1 MWRPATQPARLPGRS
16 ELTPSLLSFDVY
28 GTLVDVRGGS
38 RAAFGAILRE
48 TGASRIDALEFWEH
62 WEAAN
67 IRGYWQAY
75 RPYREICRASLD
87 ETFRHFGLHGDPS
100 LIRLYF
106 DAFPAF
112 PRFPDVDEVLDR
124 LARRFRLA
132 VVSNI
137 DDDLLAVT
145 DLGRRFDLVCTAER
159 ARGYKPDGTLFRCLL
174 ERGGVETMRLLHC
187 GQSQRTDMVGA
198 KPLGITVAWI
208 NRRRLPL
215 AADVPK
221 PDHEFRDLRPLLELL
236 PERPD

>member
-16 ELTPSLLSFDVY
+16 ELTPSLRSLDAY
-28 GTLVDVRGGS
+28 GPLVDVGGGW
-38 RAAFGAILRE
+38 REAFGAILRE

-87 ETFRHFGLHGDPS
+87 ETFRHFGLHGDPG

-124 LARRFRLA
+124 LARRVRPAAVSDNGDHLVPRAGLRPRFRPP
-132 VVSNI
+132 
-137 DDDLLAVT
+137 
-145 DLGRRFDLVCTAER
+145 CTA
-159 ARGYKPDGTLFRCLL
+159 
-174 ERGGVETMRLLHC
+174 
-187 GQSQRTDMVGA
+187 
-198 KPLGITVAWI
+198 
-208 NRRRLPL
+208 
-215 AADVPK
+215 
-221 PDHEFRDLRPLLELL
+221 
-236 PERPD
+236 

>member
-1 MWRPATQPARLPGRS
+1 M
-16 ELTPSLLSFDVY
+16 
-28 GTLVDVRGGS
+28 DVRGGS
-38 RAAFGAILRE
+38 REAFAAILRE
-48 TGASRIDALEFWEH
+48 AGAPSVDPLELWEY

-67 IRGYWQAY
+67 IRRYCQPY
-75 RPYREICRASLD
+75 RTYREICRMSLD
-87 ETFRHFGLHGDPS
+87 ETLRHFGVHGDPD
-100 LIRLYF
+100 LIRHYF

-112 PRFPDVDEVLDR
+112 RRFPDVDEVLDR
-124 LARRFRLA
+124 LTGRFRLA

-159 ARGYKPDGTLFRCLL
+159 ARGYKPDGTLFRFLL

-198 KPLGITVAWI
+198 KPLGITVVWI

>member
-87 ETFRHFGLHGDPS
+87 ETFRHFGLQQPPP
-100 LIRLYF
+100 
-106 DAFPAF
+106 PA
-112 PRFPDVDEVLDR
+112 
-124 LARRFRLA
+124 A
-132 VVSNI
+132 
-137 DDDLLAVT
+137 
-145 DLGRRFDLVCTAER
+145 GRR
-159 ARGYKPDGTLFRCLL
+159 
-174 ERGGVETMRLLHC
+174 
-187 GQSQRTDMVGA
+187 
-198 KPLGITVAWI
+198 
-208 NRRRLPL
+208 
-215 AADVPK
+215 
-221 PDHEFRDLRPLLELL
+221 RPEA
-236 PERPD
+236 

>member
-1 MWRPATQPARLPGRS
+1 MSTARSWTSAAARARRLGPSCARRARRGSTRWSSGSTGKPRTSAATGRPTAPIARSVARRWTRRSVTSASTAIPAS
-16 ELTPSLLSFDVY
+16 S
-28 GTLVDVRGGS
+28 
-38 RAAFGAILRE
+38 
-48 TGASRIDALEFWEH
+48 
-62 WEAAN
+62 
-67 IRGYWQAY
+67 
-75 RPYREICRASLD
+75 
-87 ETFRHFGLHGDPS
+87 
-100 LIRLYF
+100 RLYF

-112 PRFPDVDEVLDR
+112 PRFPDIDEVLDR

-137 DDDLLAVT
+137 DDDLPAVT